1 MKKLIVVSLFIL
13 VSTSFS
19 QLISSYGFKAGLT
32 ASKQKWVYSNIQYFA
47 GFTTDLDYKYGFN
60 CGVFAESSIVPLFD
74 VVAEMNYIQKGGKDK
89 LIKTLA
95 DSPDGSGETTT
106 WTIHLNY
113 LNLSLLAKPKLS
125 VLGLNAYFL
134 LGPSYDHNVANYS
147 WVDGENLEGIDF
159 LKEDLFSVKF
169 GAGSEFNISNLKF
182 LVEILYDYNLNHLY
196 KNQYVD
202 MTTHSLDFRIGM
214 KL

>member
-19 QLISSYGFKAGLT
+19 QLISNYGFKAGLT
-32 ASKQKWVYSNIQYFA
+32 ASKQKWEFSNILYFD
-47 GFTTDLDYKYGFN
+47 GFNIDLKYNYGFN
-60 CGVFAESSIVPLFD
+60 CGVFVESSIVPLFD
-74 VVAEMNYIQKGGKDK
+74 VVAELNYIQKGGKDK
-89 LIKTLA
+89 LIKSIA
-95 DSPDGSGETTT
+95 ESPDGDGETTT

-113 LNLSLLAKPKLS
+113 LNLSLLAKPKLN
-125 VLGLNAYFL
+125 VLGVNTYL
-134 LGPSYDHNVANYS
+134 LFGPSYDHNVANYS
-147 WVDGENLEGIDF
+147 RADGENLEGIDF
-159 LKEDLFSVKF
+159 FRKDLFAIKI
-169 GAGSEFNISNLKF
+169 GAGSEFNISNLKL

-214 KL
+214 IL